1 MWSDVREEQEKRLTS
16 QALKR
21 RWMEL
26 LVEIFMFNFIN
37 YLDHSLLFSEALDL
51 KLDIVVGVCQSPFT
65 VTNGSH
71 FLNLK
76 WDLVLSIHVEP
87 QSLWLLYGTAHHNP
101 FWPKSFLNS
110 QWWFCFFTIWI
121 FIFHSRVIKRVY
133 W

>member
-1 MWSDVREEQEKRLTS
+1 
-16 QALKR
+16 
-21 RWMEL
+21 MEL

-87 QSLWLLYGTAHHNP
+87 QSL
-101 FWPKSFLNS
+101 
-110 QWWFCFFTIWI
+110 
-121 FIFHSRVIKRVY
+121 
-133 W
+133 

>member
-1 MWSDVREEQEKRLTS
+1 
-16 QALKR
+16 
-21 RWMEL
+21 MEL

-51 KLDIVVGVCQSPFT
+51 KLDIVVGVCQSSFT

-87 QSLWLLYGTAHHNP
+87 QSL
-101 FWPKSFLNS
+101 
-110 QWWFCFFTIWI
+110 
-121 FIFHSRVIKRVY
+121 
-133 W
+133 